1 MPRRLSNGDDGLS
14 LQADINITS
23 MVDVAFTLL
32 VIFIITAPILQGGIQ
47 VNLPEAD
54 VAPLQPTED
63 PVFVSIDADNRI
75 FLEETEFESVAAFR
89 DVFAELAEAGNY
101 EVVYVRT
108 DAASNASALLG
119 VLGAI
124 QMAEGVTASLVAEE
138 WDGGR

>member
-1 MPRRLSNGDDGLS
+1 MPRRLSARDDGLG

-63 PVFVSIDADNRI
+63 PVFVSIDGDNRI
-75 FLEETEFESVAAFR
+75 FLEETEFESVAQFR
-89 DVFAELAEAGNY
+89 ELFAGMAEAAQY
-101 EVVYVRT
+101 EAVFLRADGDATHRVVM
-108 DAASNASALLG
+108 G
-119 VLGAI
+119 VMGAI
-124 QMAEGVTASLVAEE
+124 EAAEGVNLSVVAEE

>member
-1 MPRRLSNGDDGLS
+1 MPRRLSTRDDGLS

-63 PVFVSIDADNRI
+63 PVFVSIDANDRI
-75 FLEETEFESVAAFR
+75 FLEETEFESVEQFR
-89 DVFAELAEAGNY
+89 EVFAGMAEAGNY
-101 EVVYVRT
+101 EVVYIRT
-108 DAASNASALLG
+108 DAASTSGALIG
-119 VLGAI
+119 VMGAI